1 MNRLFAFVFFLGFNY
16 AQVSPFNSYDVVL
29 YPEYY
34 FDGLMAEIDAEVKDE
49 SLPLDLEIRVPIN
62 ADSIFFVS
70 GTASSE
76 AEVKNLPILNS
87 KNRSFVKINILES
100 KFRLFIFYNL
110 DKKGN
115 RRTGVY
121 ELELNHFINDAH
133 IIVQV
138 PLVAEGFTFSEKDSE
153 EFKDQHGI
161 NFQRVHLHDF
171 MANTIKSVSFSY
183 ENPTG
188 EISINKLQTMLSTDD
203 QIISPSTPN
212 SINQIPIRHKLPL
225 WQPLAVL
232 GVVSLT
238 VGWMFSVNRKK
249 EMVQQPS
256 SKSSTNKGSFCTN
269 CGQSFLPEHKFC
281 SNCGGH
287 R

>member
-121 ELELNHFINDAH
+121 DLELNHFINDAH

-171 MANTIKSVSFSY
+171 MANTTKSVSFSY

-212 SINQIPIRHKLPL
+212 SINQTPLRHKLPL

-238 VGWMFSVNRKK
+238 VGWMFSVNRRK

>member
-70 GTASSE
+70 GNASSE

-121 ELELNHFINDAH
+121 DLELNHFINDAH

>member
-121 ELELNHFINDAH
+121 DLELNHFINDAH

-171 MANTIKSVSFSY
+171 MANTTKSVSFSY

-256 SKSSTNKGSFCTN
+256 SKLSTNQGSFCTN

>member
-121 ELELNHFINDAH
+121 DLELNHFINEAH

-171 MANTIKSVSFSY
+171 MANTTKSVSFSY

-212 SINQIPIRHKLPL
+212 SINQIPVRHKLPL

-238 VGWMFSVNRKK
+238 VGWMFSVNRRK

>member
-121 ELELNHFINDAH
+121 DLELNHFINDAH

-171 MANTIKSVSFSY
+171 MANTTKSVSFSY

-212 SINQIPIRHKLPL
+212 SINQIPVRHKLPL

-238 VGWMFSVNRKK
+238 VGWMFSVNRRK

>member
-121 ELELNHFINDAH
+121 DLELNHFINDAH

-171 MANTIKSVSFSY
+171 MANTTKSVSFSY

-212 SINQIPIRHKLPL
+212 SINQIPVRHKLPL

-256 SKSSTNKGSFCTN
+256 SKLSTNQGSFCTN

>member
-1 MNRLFAFVFFLGFNY
+1 MNRLIIIVLFFGFNY
-16 AQVSPFNSYDVVL
+16 AQISPFNSYDVVL

-49 SLPLDLEIRVPIN
+49 SLPLDFEMRVPTN

-70 GTASSE
+70 GSASSQ
-76 AEVKNLPILNS
+76 AEVKNLRILNS
-87 KNRSFVKINILES
+87 NNRSFVKINILEN

-110 DKKGN
+110 EKKGD
-115 RRTGVY
+115 RRSGVFD
-121 ELELNHFINDAH
+121 LELNHSVNDAH

-138 PLVAEGFTFSEKDSE
+138 PLVAEEFTFSEKDSE

-171 MANTIKSVSFSY
+171 MANTTKSVSFSY

-203 QIISPSTPN
+203 QIIAPSTSNIQVQAPT
-212 SINQIPIRHKLPL
+212 RHKLPL
-225 WQPLAVL
+225 WQPLVVL

-249 EMVQQPS
+249 ETLQESNSTS
-256 SKSSTNKGSFCTN
+256 SNNKGSFCTN
-269 CGQSFLPEHKFC
+269 CGQGLLPEHKFC

-287 R
+287 H

>member
-121 ELELNHFINDAH
+121 DLELNHFINDAH

-171 MANTIKSVSFSY
+171 MANTTKSVSFSY

>member
-121 ELELNHFINDAH
+121 DLELNHFINDAH

-212 SINQIPIRHKLPL
+212 IINQIPIRHKLPL

-238 VGWMFSVNRKK
+238 VGWMLSVNRKK

>member
-121 ELELNHFINDAH
+121 DLELNHFINDAH

-171 MANTIKSVSFSY
+171 MANTTKSVSFSY

-212 SINQIPIRHKLPL
+212 SINQIPVRHKLPL

-238 VGWMFSVNRKK
+238 VGWMFSVNRRK

-256 SKSSTNKGSFCTN
+256 SKLSTNQGSFCTN

>member
-121 ELELNHFINDAH
+121 DLELNHFINDAH

-171 MANTIKSVSFSY
+171 MANTTKSVSFSY

-256 SKSSTNKGSFCTN
+256 SKSSTKKGSFCTN